1 MKTDR
6 ETIKTD
12 RRAMKTLS
20 IIAASIILILSYT
33 VNAETAATSDISA
46 EALNKTAEAPNK
58 TAEAHN
64 KTAEA
69 LNKKATTKKTE
80 TIESILADKN
90 RIQGKVAKRIRTYN
104 IDTWR
109 RLDNY
114 HIFIEGKGKDN
125 DYLIKFKHKCYGTRN
140 GSTLIYKTR
149 NNELTK
155 FDTIG
160 VLDSFINSHDVLR
173 PTRTCIIEDIYHL
186 DNLVTNK
193 SITKGEDSDKDK
205 VKENTEE

>member
-46 EALNKTAEAPNK
+46 EAL
-58 TAEAHN
+58 N

-149 NNELTK
+149 NNEITK

-160 VLDSFINSHDVLR
+160 VLPLR
-173 PTRTCIIEDIYHL
+173 VP
-186 DNLVTNK
+186 
-193 SITKGEDSDKDK
+193 
-205 VKENTEE
+205 